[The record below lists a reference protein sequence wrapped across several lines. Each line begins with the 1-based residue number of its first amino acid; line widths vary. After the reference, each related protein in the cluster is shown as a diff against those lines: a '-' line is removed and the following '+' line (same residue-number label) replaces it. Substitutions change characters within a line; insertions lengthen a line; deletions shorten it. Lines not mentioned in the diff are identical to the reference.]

1 MNKSLFTNIIAGFLV
16 AFGLASNVTYSHEIF
31 IIGLF
36 ALSGAVTN
44 ALAVHMLFEKVPFL
58 YGSGVV
64 ENRFDEFKLAIHS
77 LMMNEFFTKENL
89 EKFFE
94 SELTDE
100 KSHFDFSGLLEKTDF
115 SPAYDSLK
123 SVVMESSFGGML
135 GMFGGEQ
142 ALEPLKEPFTL
153 KLKTAMNDIIHT
165 DAFQSS
171 LHENLSASNISSD
184 IHEKVSA
191 IVNKRLDELTPKMVK
206 EIVQKMIKEHLGWL
220 VVWGGV
226 FGGLIGLISTMVG
239 I

>member
-1 MNKSLFTNIIAGFLV
+1 MNKSLLTNIIA
-16 AFGLASNVTYSHEIF
+16 AFFIAYGLATNVTYSHEIF

-64 ENRFDEFKLAIHS
+64 ENRFVEFKKAIHF

-123 SVVMESSFGGML
+123 SAVMESSFGSML
-135 GMFGGEQ
+135 GMFGGEA

-153 KLKTAMNDIIHT
+153 KLKSAMTQIVHT
-165 DAFQSS
+165 DAFQKT
-171 LHENLSASNISSD
+171 LHQNLSSSNISSD

-191 IVNKRLDELTPKMVK
+191 IVNKRLNELTPKMVK

-226 FGGLIGLISTMVG
+226 FGGLIGLISTFVG